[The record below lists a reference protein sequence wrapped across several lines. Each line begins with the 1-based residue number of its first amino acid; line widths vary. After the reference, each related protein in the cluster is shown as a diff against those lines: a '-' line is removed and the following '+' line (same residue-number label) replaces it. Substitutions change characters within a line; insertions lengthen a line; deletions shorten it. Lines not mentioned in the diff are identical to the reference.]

1 MKSSFTIIV
10 ILSVLFVGQIAA
22 TGAAEKMDADI
33 IVEKSRI
40 VIEEM
45 IRSPDNELA
54 LDLIKKSAG
63 LAIIPG
69 MLKAGFVLGGSY
81 GKGVI
86 LAHRDGRWTGP
97 AFVYIWAGS
106 LGLQIG
112 VQSTDLILVVM
123 GQKAMRSFLK
133 SKFKLGGDV
142 AFAAGPIG
150 ARASASTEILLR
162 GGIYSYSRSK
172 GLFAGGSL
180 EGAGMGTDFELN
192 RAYYTT
198 TVNPDKILYEEVVTL
213 PTGKKLIETLSQIQ

>member
-10 ILSVLFVGQIAA
+10 ILSVLFAGQIAA

-33 IVEKSRI
+33 IVEKSRL

-63 LAIIPG
+63 VAIIPG

-81 GKGVI
+81 GKGVV

-97 AFVYIWAGS
+97 AFVYILAGS

-133 SKFKLGGDV
+133 SKFKLGGD
-142 AFAAGPIG
+142 AAIAAGPIG
-150 ARASASTEILLR
+150 AQASASIEILLR

-172 GLFAGGSL
+172 GLFAGISL
-180 EGAGMGTDFELN
+180 EGAGMGTDFDLN
-192 RAYYTT
+192 RAYFMT
-198 TVNPDKILYEEVVTL
+198 TVNPEKILYEEVVT
-213 PTGKKLIETLSQIQ
+213 PTTGKKLIETLSQIQ

>member
-1 MKSSFTIIV
+1 MKSSFTVIIT
-10 ILSVLFVGQIAA
+10 LLLLFVCQIAA

-69 MLKAGFVLGGSY
+69 MLKAGFVVGGSY
-81 GKGVI
+81 GKGV
-86 LAHRDGRWTGP
+86 LLSHRDGRWTGP

-133 SKFKLGGDV
+133 SKFKHLMIPY
-142 AFAAGPIG
+142 FAPYGELSLA
-150 ARASASTEILLR
+150 
-162 GGIYSYSRSK
+162 SRSLSK
-172 GLFAGGSL
+172 VYFTSSA
-180 EGAGMGTDFELN
+180 
-192 RAYYTT
+192 
-198 TVNPDKILYEEVVTL
+198 VNSPYPLCHWTPFRRWNV
-213 PTGKKLIETLSQIQ
+213 